1 MNVCPDDILCTA
13 EHFLVNSVWWCS
25 IKSHSVMR
33 KRIVCYLQGQ
43 GHSEGWYDQN
53 MTLSTISFEL
63 LIHWQLN
70 LVCLYI
76 IISQSVL
83 WKKKGFLHWRS
94 RSQRRVKIS
103 MFVLVISSKLPNI
116 LLPNLV
122 LWCFM
127 SRSLMQK
134 DWFAIF
140 KVKVTARAHMI
151 KIWLFLLYFLNCW
164 FLGN

>member
-1 MNVCPDDILCTA
+1 MSVNDCADDIFWTA
-13 EHFLVNSVWWCS
+13 EHFATELGMVVQHHELVSCGKNCLLSARS
-25 IKSHSVMR
+25 RSQ
-33 KRIVCYLQGQ
+33 QGLIW
-43 GHSEGWYDQN
+43 SKYD
-53 MTLSTISFEL
+53 SFYYIFWTVDSLAAKPGLFIYHHKPEC
-63 LIHWQLN
+63 
-70 LVCLYI
+70 LV
-76 IISQSVL
+76 
-83 WKKKGFLHWRS
+83 KKKGFLHWRS

-151 KIWLFLLYFLNCW
+151 KL
-164 FLGN
+164 